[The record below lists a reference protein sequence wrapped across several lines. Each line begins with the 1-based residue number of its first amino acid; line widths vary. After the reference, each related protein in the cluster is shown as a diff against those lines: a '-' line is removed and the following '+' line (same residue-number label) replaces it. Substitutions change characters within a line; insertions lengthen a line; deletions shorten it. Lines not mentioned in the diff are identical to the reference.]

1 MRDDDHDRLVDRT
14 TQGDAAALEALL
26 ERHLPS
32 LLVYVRLHAGEL
44 LRRKEASQDLVQ
56 SVCREIL
63 ASMDRFEHRGA
74 PAFRAWLFAKA
85 LGKIRDRQRY
95 WLAGRRDARRER
107 ELTDSVS
114 GAIDHAAVRPQ
125 FASPSQA
132 AIGEEEMR
140 RLEDAFE
147 ELPEDYRQVITLA
160 RIVGLP
166 HAEIAAQMERSE
178 AATRVLLYRA
188 LARLGRLMDGE
199 RGPSSRGPG
208 SND

>member
-1 MRDDDHDRLVDRT
+1 MHEDDHRTLVDRT
-14 TQGDAAALEALL
+14 TQGDAAAIETLL
-26 ERHLPS
+26 ERHLPG
-32 LLVYVRLHAGEL
+32 LLAYVRLHAGEF

-56 SVCREIL
+56 SVCREVL
-63 ASMDRFEHRGA
+63 ASVDRFEHRGE

-95 WLAGRRDARRER
+95 WLAARRDARRER
-107 ELTDSVS
+107 DLPEGTNAV
-114 GAIDHAAVRPQ
+114 GRAAVQPA
-125 FASPSQA
+125 FASPSEV

-140 RLEDAFE
+140 RLEDAFR

-166 HAEIAAQMERSE
+166 HAEIAPQMGRSA

-188 LARLGRLMDGE
+188 LARLGRLMQGE
-199 RGPSSRGPG
+199 RGSGSGP
-208 SND
+208 